1 MSCHGNARQG
11 QGVISNILYVNYA
24 CDVQTAM
31 TDVDAYLSHV
41 YATGNAIEIV

>member
-31 TDVDAYLSHV
+31 TNVDACPSHV
-41 YATGNAIEIV
+41 LATGNVVEIV